1 MCTFWHLLLLAGAH
15 TPIKMCTKN
24 IEKIGLGF
32 SRRKRGLFTGV
43 IRKWFLAEVAFMLGL
58 KE

>member
-1 MCTFWHLLLLAGAH
+1 MCTFWHLLAGVH
-15 TPIKMCTKN
+15 TPVEKMCTKN
-24 IEKIGLGF
+24 IEKIGLRF